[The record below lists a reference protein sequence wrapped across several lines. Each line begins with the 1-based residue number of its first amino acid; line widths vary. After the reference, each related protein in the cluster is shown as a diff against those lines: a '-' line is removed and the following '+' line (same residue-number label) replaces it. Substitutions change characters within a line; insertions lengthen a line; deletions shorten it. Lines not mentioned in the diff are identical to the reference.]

1 MPSAPP
7 PQRGFALRGHHPKQA
22 RRRRKDA
29 HVQVEGAVTPKERQA
44 AGRISWDLLDLLRD
58 ELTSLQDRAKFVIP
72 IQITGLIGLWVQ
84 IASFDVGPARDLAL
98 VALGVLLASSSC
110 RSFSSARPHL
120 PSIGNKWSTVCPPR
134 TPTSP
139 TSKRRSLPRSSARGR
154 KRRRGYGGGFSMRSV
169 SARSRWCSQ

>member
-29 HVQVEGAVTPKERQA
+29 HVQVEGAVTLKERQA

-84 IASFDVGPARDLAL
+84 IASFDVGPDLVLYFKYML
-98 VALGVLLASSSC
+98 VLRGESEYTLHFNETDELT
-110 RSFSSARPHL
+110 
-120 PSIGNKWSTVCPPR
+120 PSQRGYVQRQLELFDAWYADWST
-134 TPTSP
+134 
-139 TSKRRSLPRSSARGR
+139 LPGAVQSY
-154 KRRRGYGGGFSMRSV
+154 KP
-169 SARSRWCSQ
+169 